1 MSLTSISGIFRGGEG
16 DSRLIRLL
24 KAIGPG
30 IVLAGAAI
38 GVSHI
43 VQSTQAGAIYGF
55 ALVWAVILANVAKYP
70 AFEFPFRYAAAT
82 RKTMLEGFQALGNW
96 VLVIVLAITVFT
108 GAITMMVVNLV
119 TASLAS
125 TVLPV
130 GIPPAVWLWVV
141 IFLCFAVIAI
151 GRYPLLDKTVKVI
164 VFILGVCTVIAFFA
178 ALSKGSNIEPD
189 FVAPELLTASG
200 VFFILALMGW
210 MPAPID
216 VGFWTS
222 LWSEERR
229 KQTGYTPLFSEMR
242 VDFHIG
248 YFSSAIMA
256 LMFLGL
262 GAFVMYGTGAEFAR
276 GAGGFANQVIHL
288 YTESLGD
295 WAFPVVG
302 AAALTCMFST
312 TLTCLDGYQRVS
324 HRAIC
329 LLTGHDHTRLRRDPL
344 YWGCGLFFVAASIL
358 GGTLFVDNLVQLA
371 AFAMVVSFLSQ
382 PFMALF
388 HHGVVTRT
396 NIREQYRIPTWLR
409 IYSLFGIAF
418 LFGFALIFLLVHF
431 GGVLG

>member
-16 DSRLIRLL
+16 DTPFVRLL

-96 VLVIVLAITVFT
+96 VLVVVLAITVFT

-119 TASLAS
+119 TASLAA
-125 TVLPV
+125 TVLPGGLSP
-130 GIPPAVWLWVV
+130 GIWLWITILV
-141 IFLCFAVIAI
+141 CFALISL

-164 VFILGVCTVIAFFA
+164 VLILGICTVIAFFA
-178 ALSKGSNIEPD
+178 ALGKGMNVEPG
-189 FVAPELLTASG
+189 FVAPEVWTAG
-200 VFFILALMGW
+200 GIFFILALMGW

-216 VGFWTS
+216 VAFWAS
-222 LWSEERR
+222 VWSEERR
-229 KQTGYTPLFSEMR
+229 KQTGYTPLFREMR
-242 VDFHIG
+242 IDFHIG
-248 YFSSAIMA
+248 FFSSAILA

-262 GAFVMYGTGAEFAR
+262 GALVMYGTGAEFAQ

-312 TLTCLDGYQRVS
+312 TLTCLDGYQRIS
-324 HRAIC
+324 HRALC
-329 LLTGHDHTRLRRDPL
+329 LLIGRDHTGLRTDPL
-344 YWGCGLFFVAASIL
+344 YWGAGVFFVTASIL
-358 GGTLFVDNLVQLA
+358 GGTIFVDNLTTLA
-371 AFAMVVSFLSQ
+371 AFAMVVSFLAQ
-382 PFMALF
+382 PFMAMF

-396 NIREQYRIPTWLR
+396 GIREKYRVPTWLR

-431 GGVLG
+431 GGILG